1 MMQHLEF
8 GTANAKTITISFY
21 VKSSITGTHGGAV
34 GNGSDNRCWYIFTY
48 TISSANTWERKSIT
62 IAGDTTGTWF

>member
-1 MMQHLEF
+1 MEGYDAASLEF

-34 GNGSDNRCWYIFTY
+34 GNGSDNRFILSL
-48 TISSANTWERKSIT
+48 IQSLVPIHGKENL
-62 IAGDTTGTWF
+62 